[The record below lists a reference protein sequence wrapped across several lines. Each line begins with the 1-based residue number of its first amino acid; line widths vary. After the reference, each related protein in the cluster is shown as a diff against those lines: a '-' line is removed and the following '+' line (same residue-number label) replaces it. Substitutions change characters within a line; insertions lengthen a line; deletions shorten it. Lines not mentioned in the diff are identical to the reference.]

1 MKKSFFIFCMSLLIA
16 FCSFITAEAATKKV
30 IEKDSQGNAIKTT
43 ITETDRYGNEKK
55 LIIIN
60 QKKENPKKNIKGN

>member
-16 FCSFITAEAATKKV
+16 FCSFVTAEAATKKV

-43 ITETDRYGNEKK
+43 ITETDQYGN
-55 LIIIN
+55 
-60 QKKENPKKNIKGN
+60 